1 MMDVEYRRKL
11 VPEDEL
17 AFRVDRFRK
26 EMDLRGIEAVLAVC
40 SVNYHYFT
48 GTSQSS
54 VLYLPIEGEPILFV
68 RRDIDRAKEES
79 PLACIVPFKSP
90 SQLPVLIEENGGTLT
105 QKIGI
110 EMDVLPALDFA
121 RYQEIFK
128 DSEFINSS
136 PAITKCRMKKTDF
149 EIEQIKTACSIAG
162 KVFRAGARLL
172 RPGISEMEFSAL
184 LELEARK
191 NGHEG
196 MPRMRGLNAEA
207 YNWHVLSGRSGCFVS
222 DVDSPSGGQGL
233 SPAFPRGASSK
244 KMNAHEPILVD
255 FPVRYNGYMADQTRM
270 FSIGDLPD
278 KFKKAYDFCRE
289 VEQATIEKARPGTS
303 SEELYLLGTQ
313 MAKDSGYD
321 KGYLGLEG
329 RKSVFIGHGLGLEV
343 NEFPILGQGQDY
355 PVEAGIVV
363 AIEPKVMFPQEGVV
377 GIENMYH
384 ITDDGYEKLTPIDD
398 RVFEI

>member
-26 EMDLRGIEAVLAVC
+26 EMDLRGIESVLSVS

-54 VLYLPIEGEPILFV
+54 ILYLPIEGEPILFV
-68 RRDIDRAKEES
+68 RRDIERARVES
-79 PLACIVPFKSP
+79 PLSCIVPFKDP
-90 SQLPVLIEENGGTLT
+90 GQLPGLIKENGGRLT
-105 QKIGI
+105 HRIGI

-128 DSEFINSS
+128 GTEIVNIS
-136 PAITKCRMKKTDF
+136 PAIMKCRMKKTDF
-149 EIEQIKTACSIAG
+149 EIEQIKEACSIAG
-162 KVFRAGARLL
+162 KVFRAGPRLL
-172 RPGISEMEFSAL
+172 RPGISEIEFSAL

-196 MPRMRGLNAEA
+196 MPRMRGFNAES
-207 YNWHVLSGRSGCFVS
+207 YNWHVLSGLSGCFVS
-222 DVDSPSGGQGL
+222 DVDSPSGGKGL

-278 KFKKAYDFCRE
+278 KFHKAYAFCRE
-289 VEQATIEKARPGTS
+289 VEQRTIEKARPGS
-303 SEELYLLGTQ
+303 SSKELYLLGTQ
-313 MAKDSGYD
+313 MAQDSGYD

-329 RKSVFIGHGLGLEV
+329 KKSVFVGHGLGLEV
-343 NEFPILGQGQDY
+343 NEFPIIGQGQDY

-363 AIEPKVMFPQEGVV
+363 AIEPKVLFPQEGVV
-377 GIENMYH
+377 GIENMYL
-384 ITDDGYEKLTPIDD
+384 ITDGGYEKLTPIDD
-398 RVFEI
+398 RIFEV